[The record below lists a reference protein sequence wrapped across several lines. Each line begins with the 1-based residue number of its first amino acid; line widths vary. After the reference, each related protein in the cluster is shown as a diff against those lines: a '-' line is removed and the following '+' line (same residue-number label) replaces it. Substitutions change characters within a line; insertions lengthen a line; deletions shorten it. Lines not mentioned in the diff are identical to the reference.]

1 MELRSSKSIAGE
13 LMDINAL
20 LTSNP
25 VVPLVQADDPEIA
38 VKTSRALA
46 AGGLQ
51 VAEVVFRTD
60 RALECLQAV
69 ANEVPEMI
77 AGAGT
82 VLSAKQATAA
92 LEHGAKFIVSPGLDD
107 GVVAVAREHDV
118 PIYPGIMTPS
128 EIQKA
133 YNLGLDIVKFFPASI
148 AGGVPALK
156 ALSSVFRTMRFMP
169 TGGVS
174 PGNLAEFLAVP
185 AVLACGGSWLTP
197 ADKIAAGDYD
207 AIKTIAAEAVAIAR
221 KARG

>member
-1 MELRSSKSIAGE
+1 MNINELLS
-13 LMDINAL
+13 
-20 LTSNP
+20 SNP
-25 VVPLVQADDPEIA
+25 VVPLVQADDPEVA

-69 ANEVPEMI
+69 ANDVPEMI

-82 VLSAKQATAA
+82 VLSAGQAKAA
-92 LEHGAKFIVSPGLDD
+92 LENGAKFIVSPGLDD
-107 GVVAVAREHDV
+107 DVVGVAQEAGV
-118 PIYPGIMTPS
+118 PVYPGIMTPS
-128 EIQKA
+128 EVQHA
-133 YNLGLDIVKFFPASI
+133 FNLGLDTVKFFPASI

-156 ALSSVFRTMRFMP
+156 ALASVFRTMRFMP

-174 PGNLAEFLAVP
+174 PDNLADFLAVP

-197 ADKIAAGDYD
+197 ADEIAAGNYD
-207 AIKTIAAEAVAIAR
+207 AITKLAADAVAIAR
-221 KARG
+221 KARGTE